1 MAAIDETASME
12 KEATTEDV
20 QTGYYTPFSGY
31 EHPIPEVPEK
41 PL

>member
-20 QTGYYTPFSGY
+20 QTGYYTPFFG
-31 EHPIPEVPEK
+31 V
-41 PL
+41 